1 MLRVGFHPKLLAR
14 DRKGHR
20 IPGLLMS
27 TLAAVHEKGSTKLPD
42 LPKRPHWGPHYKEM
56 RVRAKPVRVRIKA
69 DIRTRAKARLT
80 GVL

>member
-1 MLRVGFHPKLLAR
+1 MFRVGFHRKLLAR
-14 DRKGHR
+14 DRKGKR

-56 RVRAKPVRVRIKA
+56 RHRAKPLRAQIKTE
-69 DIRTRAKARLT
+69 IRTRAKARLT